1 MWIKCLAKNNYITKP
16 IKNTSSQKQVESR
29 VEIAHGKADSIL
41 FKPVYHRIG
50 WGHKTLHSY
59 EYLGNILFES

>member
-50 WGHKTLHSY
+50 WGHKTLHS
-59 EYLGNILFES
+59 